1 MHRIEATRMI
11 LLIANST
18 FCSRDLRDVDMSA
31 EATSRARREETRLER
46 DMDPG
51 VLQRLLDDPGANL
64 HDD

>member
-1 MHRIEATRMI
+1 M
-11 LLIANST
+11 
-18 FCSRDLRDVDMSA
+18 DMSA